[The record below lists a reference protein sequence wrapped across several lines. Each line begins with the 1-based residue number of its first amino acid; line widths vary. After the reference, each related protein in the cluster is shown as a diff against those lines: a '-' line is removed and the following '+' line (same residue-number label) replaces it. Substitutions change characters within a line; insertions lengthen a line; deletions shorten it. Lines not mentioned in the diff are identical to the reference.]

1 MYTEIYNMLLT
12 HSKRYPKMEIADY
25 LKLLYQA
32 YYGPFHFQGNP
43 NKEKIKMRLDDE
55 LEHLN
60 QAFEL
65 IEDIGNNYV
74 RVHLGLIKANKLSS
88 DIVAEAFL
96 KSMND
101 DLDLVKAENL
111 FLDGIDQLKDFLLS
125 IQEEA
130 VAKQSILKIDE
141 YLQQGIRPIHHSE
154 TFREY
159 YSPHYRVISK
169 KYLIDK

>member
-1 MYTEIYNMLLT
+1 
-12 HSKRYPKMEIADY
+12 
-25 LKLLYQA
+25 
-32 YYGPFHFQGNP
+32 
-43 NKEKIKMRLDDE
+43 
-55 LEHLN
+55 
-60 QAFEL
+60 
-65 IEDIGNNYV
+65 
-74 RVHLGLIKANKLSS
+74 LGLIKANKLSS
-88 DIVAEAFL
+88 DIVVDAFL

-125 IQEEA
+125 VQEEA